1 MNMFWK
7 DFLCA
12 LLISLGLSAVFIA
25 AFRRRGPWGAFL
37 FFVVV
42 FLAAWAGG
50 IWLPPMGPPIGGV
63 YWLPFLIVGLIFAL
77 LLAAVVS
84 PTPSDTTV
92 QLLEEGEK
100 GGEEKKSLVLGI
112 YFWIMVFALLVLILS
127 RYFRGPH

>member
-1 MNMFWK
+1 MFWE

-12 LLISLGLSAVFIA
+12 LLISLGLSAVFII
-25 AFRRRGPWGAFL
+25 AFRRRGPWGSFL

-42 FLAAWAGG
+42 FLSSWAGG
-50 IWLPPMGPPIGGV
+50 IWLPPMGPPIGGA

-92 QLLEEGEK
+92 QLLEKGEK
-100 GGEEKKSLVLGI
+100 AGEEKKSLVLGI

-127 RYFRGPH
+127 RYFWRPH